1 MHKFKTHMEQHELP
15 KPVIDNFL
23 RLLKQVIDG
32 KTGEIRESEIESI
45 QELPRYEDILNYK
58 QKGIEDYF
66 IGARSN
72 IKDLISEYKN
82 IDEPNLVLSENNQE
96 NLYHLQVKLPIKI

>member
-1 MHKFKTHMEQHELP
+1 MNKRQPFIHH
-15 KPVIDNFL
+15 
-23 RLLKQVIDG
+23 
-32 KTGEIRESEIESI
+32 
-45 QELPRYEDILNYK
+45 YK

-96 NLYHLQVKLPIKI
+96 NLYHKDINSYDNNK